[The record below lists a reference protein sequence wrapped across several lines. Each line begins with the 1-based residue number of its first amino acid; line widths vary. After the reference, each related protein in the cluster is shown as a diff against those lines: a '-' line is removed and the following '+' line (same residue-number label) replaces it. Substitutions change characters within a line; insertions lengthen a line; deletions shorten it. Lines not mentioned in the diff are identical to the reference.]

1 MKATTGSSASIGKIG
16 DMKKSIGA
24 VLIGILLALGIG
36 VLVILGIAA
45 PVFTRFFGQALAST
59 AIPTVVLI
67 FAAAFSFYFGGM
79 IASYR
84 APSRR
89 RLHGTMVGLIS
100 FAVTPVV
107 NLFTS
112 VFGASN
118 DPFANLRTPAG
129 ILLSVVLF
137 AAVIA
142 ASYVGARRG
151 EDIYAHNAQVLRK
164 RELRRQREQARQQA
178 SAPEGQ

>member
-1 MKATTGSSASIGKIG
+1 MKQSVV
-16 DMKKSIGA
+16 A
-24 VLIGILLALGIG
+24 VLVGILLSLGIG
-36 VLVILGIAA
+36 VLLMLGIVA
-45 PVFTRFFGQALAST
+45 PVFTRFFGQALTST
-59 AIPTVVLI
+59 ALPTVLLI

-89 RLHGTMVGLIS
+89 RLHGTLVGLIS
-100 FAVTPVV
+100 FAVSPIV

-112 VFGASN
+112 VFGGAN
-118 DPFANLRTPAG
+118 DPFANLRTPTG

-137 AAVIA
+137 SAVLG
-142 ASYVGARRG
+142 ASYLGAHRG
-151 EDIYAHNAQVLRK
+151 ETIYTHNAQVLRQK
-164 RELRRQREQARQQA
+164 EIRRRREQARAEAAQQA

>member
-1 MKATTGSSASIGKIG
+1 MKQSIV
-16 DMKKSIGA
+16 A
-24 VLIGILLALGIG
+24 VVVGILLSLGIG
-36 VLVILGIAA
+36 VLLMLGILA

-59 AIPTVVLI
+59 AVPTVLLV
-67 FAAAFSFYFGGM
+67 FVAAFSFYFGGM

-89 RLHGTMVGLIS
+89 RLHGTLVGLIS
-100 FAVTPVV
+100 FVVSPIV

-112 VFGASN
+112 IFGGGN
-118 DPFANLRTPAG
+118 DPFANLRTPTG

-137 AAVIA
+137 AAVLG
-142 ASYVGARRG
+142 ASYLGSRRG
-151 EDIYAHNAQVLRK
+151 ETVYAHNAEILRQ
-164 RELRRQREQARQQA
+164 REARRRREQARAEAAQQA

>member
-1 MKATTGSSASIGKIG
+1 
-16 DMKKSIGA
+16 MKKSVGA
-24 VLIGILLALGIG
+24 VLVGILLALGIG
-36 VLVILGIAA
+36 VLVILGIMA

-59 AIPTVVLI
+59 AVPVVMVI

-89 RLHGTMVGLIS
+89 RLHGTLVGFVS

-107 NLFTS
+107 NLFTWM
-112 VFGASN
+112 FGGNN
-118 DPFANLRTPAG
+118 DPFANLRTPTG
-129 ILLSVVLF
+129 ILLSLVLF
-137 AAVIA
+137 IAVLA

-151 EDIYAHNAQVLRK
+151 ETIYAHNTQVLRQ
-164 RELRRQREQARQQA
+164 REIRRRREQARQQA
-178 SAPEGQ
+178 STSEER

>member
-1 MKATTGSSASIGKIG
+1 MS
-16 DMKKSIGA
+16 
-24 VLIGILLALGIG
+24 LGIG
-36 VLVILGIAA
+36 VLLMLGIIA
-45 PVFTRFFGQALAST
+45 PVFTRFFGQTLTST
-59 AIPTVVLI
+59 ALPTVLLI

-89 RLHGTMVGLIS
+89 LLHGTLVGLIS
-100 FAVTPVV
+100 FVVSPIV

-112 VFGASN
+112 IFGGGN

-137 AAVIA
+137 AAVLG

-151 EDIYAHNAQVLRK
+151 ETIYAHNAQILRQ
-164 RELRRQREQARQQA
+164 REIRRQREQARVEAAQQA

>member
-1 MKATTGSSASIGKIG
+1 M
-16 DMKKSIGA
+16 
-24 VLIGILLALGIG
+24 LGIL
-36 VLVILGIAA
+36 A

-59 AIPTVVLI
+59 AVPTVLLV
-67 FAAAFSFYFGGM
+67 FVAAFSFYFGGM

-89 RLHGTMVGLIS
+89 RLHGTLVGLIS
-100 FAVTPVV
+100 FVVSPIV

-112 VFGASN
+112 IFGGGN
-118 DPFANLRTPAG
+118 DPFANLRTPTG

-137 AAVIA
+137 AAVLG
-142 ASYVGARRG
+142 ASYLGSRRG
-151 EDIYAHNAQVLRK
+151 ETVYAHNAEILRQ
-164 RELRRQREQARQQA
+164 REARRRREQARAEAAQQA

>member
-1 MKATTGSSASIGKIG
+1 MKQSII
-16 DMKKSIGA
+16 A
-24 VLIGILLALGIG
+24 VLVGILLALGIG
-36 VLVILGIAA
+36 VLVILGIIA

-59 AIPTVVLI
+59 AVPTVLLI
-67 FAAAFSFYFGGM
+67 FAAAFAFYFGGM

-89 RLHGTMVGLIS
+89 RLHGTLVGFVS
-100 FAVTPVV
+100 FAVSPIV

-112 VFGASN
+112 IFGGGN

-129 ILLSVVLF
+129 VLLSVVLF
-137 AAVIA
+137 AAVLG
-142 ASYVGARRG
+142 ASYIGARRG
-151 EDIYAHNAQVLRK
+151 ETIYAHNTEILRQ
-164 RELRRQREQARQQA
+164 RERRRRREQAREEAAQEA